1 MEITEVRIRLLE
13 SRRDRLRAYATI
25 TFNNTFVVRDLR
37 VIEGGRGIF
46 VAMPSRRLADRCP
59 RCACKNHLR
68 AVYCNDCGAR
78 LPTGRVQKD
87 ITGRP
92 RLHCDVCHPVNKD
105 ARQQLEDVILNRF
118 REENSRKKQGLYQPP
133 PEDEY
138 EVEDDGH
145 FEMIYE

>member
-13 SRRDRLRAYATI
+13 ARRDRLRAYATI
-25 TFNNTFVVRDLR
+25 TFDNTFVVRDLR

-59 RCACKNHLR
+59 RCAGKNHLR
-68 AVYCNDCGAR
+68 ADYCNDCGTR
-78 LPTGRVQKD
+78 LPGGRVPRD
-87 ITGRP
+87 ASGRQ

-105 ARQQLEDVILNRF
+105 ARNGLERTVIHRF
-118 REENSRKKQGLYQPP
+118 HEELSRKQAGLYQPP
-133 PEDEY
+133 PDDEY

-145 FEMIYE
+145 LEMMLD